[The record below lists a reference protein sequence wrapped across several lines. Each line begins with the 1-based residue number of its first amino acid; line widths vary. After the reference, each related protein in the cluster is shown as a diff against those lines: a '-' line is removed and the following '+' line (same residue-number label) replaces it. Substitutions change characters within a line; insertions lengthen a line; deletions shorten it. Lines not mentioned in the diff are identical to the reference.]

1 MEKYLETHKF
11 PRLNYEEME
20 NLNRLITSNKIE
32 SVTTNLTTN
41 KGPGP
46 EWFTGDFY
54 QTFRE
59 DLITIL
65 LKLFQKVKRTHPN
78 SY

>member
-1 MEKYLETHKF
+1 MDNLEEMEKYLETHKF

-46 EWFTGDFY
+46 E
-54 QTFRE
+54 
-59 DLITIL
+59 
-65 LKLFQKVKRTHPN
+65 
-78 SY
+78 